1 METIEFNIEGDYIE
15 LNKLLKASGVCSTGG
30 EAKMLIEIG
39 EVRVNDEVEQRK
51 RRKIN
56 SGDVVSLFDYNITVY

>member
-1 METIEFNIEGDYIE
+1 MQTIEFNIEGDYIE

-39 EVRVNDEVEQRK
+39 EVRVNGVVERRK

-56 SGDVVSLFDYNITVY
+56 RGDVISLFDYNITVN